1 MMTKKG
7 LYLLPK
13 SKDEFTLF
21 YCNGE
26 KQETLY
32 SSSYGQEIVDMAD
45 IDGDAIQIALS
56 YVNSEPIVG
65 KRYSSA
71 RAERIFTQN
80 NQVALLIKRIDTTLG
95 LLLETE
101 LSKIEKPSPDDRRG
115 YEESVAL
122 QQKIYKDFEV
132 AFRNIILLTGVYA
145 DIPCALNEKPG
156 RIYEI
161 DKSILDVPFS
171 EVYITDDSKMT
182 ETNLALTKTY
192 FFDSATNY
200 LCFLLFK
207 LIQQNPNICLCQNCN
222 RLFVAKTKKRTL
234 YCDRVQPDSQ
244 KKCSEI
250 GPKKRAEL
258 QSSLFGF
265 EDYDKAVERNYQRA
279 KRTEEYYVK
288 DIKLEW
294 NDYYSWLDKVQ
305 QAKKQWLNEA
315 IPDEDFLNI
324 VHELD

>member
-1 MMTKKG
+1 MMTKKS

-21 YCNGE
+21 YFNGE

-45 IDGDAIQIALS
+45 IDGDAIQIALN
-56 YVNSEPIVG
+56 YVDHEPIVD
-65 KRYSSA
+65 KRYSPT

-80 NQVALLIKRIDTTLG
+80 NQVALLIKRINTTLG
-95 LLLETE
+95 LLLGTE
-101 LSKIEKPSPDDRRG
+101 ISKIEKPSPYDRRG
-115 YEESVAL
+115 YEEAVAL
-122 QQKIYKDFEV
+122 QQKTYKDFEV
-132 AFRNIILLTGVYA
+132 AFRNLRLLTDVYA
-145 DIPCALNEKPG
+145 DLPCALNEKPG

-161 DKSILDVPFS
+161 DKTILNVSFS
-171 EVYITDDSKMT
+171 EVYITDDRKMT
-182 ETNLALTKTY
+182 KTNLALTKTY
-192 FFDSATNY
+192 CFDSATNH

-250 GPKKRAEL
+250 GPKKRAEQ
-258 QSSLFGF
+258 QSTLFGF

-294 NDYYSWLDKVQ
+294 NDYADLCSLLFEQ
-305 QAKKQWLNEA
+305 
-315 IPDEDFLNI
+315 I
-324 VHELD
+324 HT